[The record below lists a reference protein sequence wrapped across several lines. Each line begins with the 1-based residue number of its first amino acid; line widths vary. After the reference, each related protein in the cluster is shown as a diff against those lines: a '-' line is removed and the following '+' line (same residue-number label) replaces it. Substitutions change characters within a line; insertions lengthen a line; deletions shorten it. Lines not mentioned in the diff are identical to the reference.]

1 MSEVVTSDEA
11 IANGNESI
19 SAENNNEGNGVSAW
33 HDLIAG
39 GVAGSASVIVGHP
52 FDTIK
57 VRLQTSSASATSGS
71 SFQSLFKG
79 MAAPLCTA

>member
-11 IANGNESI
+11 IGGNESI
-19 SAENNNEGNGVSAW
+19 SAENNNEGSGVSAW

-39 GVAGSASVIVGHP
+39 GEAGSASVIVGHP